1 MELVRHTLRK
11 GHKAIEREVLD
22 WNPQG
27 KGGEGNVDIR
37 GEELS
42 TMRHQKKGR
51 AGLKKRLWPEIGPDG
66 GVLLTPYVPWGIIGI
81 DYDDGPSR
89 YGTGA

>member
-1 MELVRHTLRK
+1 LEKDREKQDVHADQETEMELVRHTLRK

-42 TMRHQKKGR
+42 TRRH
-51 AGLKKRLWPEIGPDG
+51 
-66 GVLLTPYVPWGIIGI
+66 
-81 DYDDGPSR
+81 
-89 YGTGA
+89 